1 MRLFSIAGLRE
12 LSNISS
18 RKRKNAMN
26 HDQWNDTGILVLDLI
41 EYTGEYANVVEGAQY
56 LFPFRGQNR
65 TKVEDLVQ
73 FFNDKYGGGSEYD
86 LTKAS
91 IIEASSV
98 REAVY
103 ACEVTESLNYSY
115 VKIHSFKSAFNSNL
129 LKRLQTIFEIAD
141 IDNLE
146 NKLSSLWRSTPSS

>member
-1 MRLFSIAGLRE
+1 
-12 LSNISS
+12 
-18 RKRKNAMN
+18 MN
-26 HDQWNDTGILVLDLI
+26 HNQWNSTGILVLDLI

-103 ACEVTESLNYSY
+103 ACDVTERLNHSY
-115 VKIHSFKSAFNSNL
+115 VKIHSFKCALNSNL
-129 LKRLQTIFEIAD
+129 FKRLQSILEIAT

-146 NKLSSLWRSTPSS
+146 NKLKSLWRSAPAS